1 MKTFREEIPG
11 IDDYCYFLITP
22 PKSISNIGT
31 NGFYGWFDGYDSD
44 GDIRITI
51 RDYLGSYYLINKED
65 IEKLS
70 NYIYWDY
77 ADFDD
82 DPYEEE

>member
-1 MKTFREEIPG
+1 MKTFKECLPG
-11 IDDYCYFLITP
+11 IDDYCYFSINP
-22 PKSISNIGT
+22 PTSISDVGT
-31 NGFYGWFDGYDSD
+31 NSFYGWFDGYDSD

-51 RDYLGSYYLINKED
+51 RDYLGSYYLIDKED

-77 ADFDD
+77 ANFYD